1 MQRQATCDLAE
12 ATEDALHIFDAG
24 GAQLGQ
30 GARRTR
36 GVQLLDLVFE
46 CLARRF
52 EVREQGRL
60 PAQGFARYQCAHYLH
75 RISGH

>member
-1 MQRQATCDLAE
+1 
-12 ATEDALHIFDAG
+12 
-24 GAQLGQ
+24 
-30 GARRTR
+30 
-36 GVQLLDLVFE
+36 VQLLDLVFE